1 MRRKVVPT
9 PIAPKVDMIAHPPH
23 YTQGDIECIDAMASA
38 LGKEG
43 MIAYL
48 RGACFKYTWR
58 MMTKGSPLE
67 DARKLEWYAHELVAM
82 LNEAEVH
89 P

>member
-1 MRRKVVPT
+1 MRPKSQATTAP
-9 PIAPKVDMIAHPPH
+9 PKVDMIAHPPH

-38 LGKEG
+38 LGKDG
-43 MIAYL
+43 MVAYL
-48 RGACFKYTWR
+48 RGACLKYTWR

-67 DARKLEWYAHELVAM
+67 DARKLEWYAHELVAT